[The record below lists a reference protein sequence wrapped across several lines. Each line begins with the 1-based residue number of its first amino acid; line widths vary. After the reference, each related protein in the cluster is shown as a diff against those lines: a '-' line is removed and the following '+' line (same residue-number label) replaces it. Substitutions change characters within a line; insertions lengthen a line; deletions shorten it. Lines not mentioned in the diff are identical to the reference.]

1 MSQPVTVH
9 LAPRFTPTQ
18 ALELARALYGLEAR
32 AEALPSERDQNF
44 KLVTPVGESFVLKIA
59 NAAER
64 REVLDFENQ
73 AMAHVARRAPRLG
86 VARVVPTLE
95 GEAIAVV
102 PAREAFEPA
111 SDPASHFVR
120 LLTWVTGKPLALV
133 KPHSEALLVNLGRAV
148 GQLDSALEGFEHPA
162 MQRPFPWDLART
174 LETLASVEQ
183 PSRAAGQAS
192 AEYPFRD
199 ALLDRIVTRFR
210 EVVAPVLPSLR
221 RQVVHDDWNDYNVL
235 VRTGRPDVSPRR
247 AADSRELMP
256 VTVVDFGDMV
266 HSIVVADLAVAAAYA
281 ILDKP
286 DPIGAAAAVVRG
298 YHESH
303 PLEEREVAILF
314 DLIRARLAISVAM
327 AARQGAA
334 APANEYLQISQRQV
348 WTTLVALDRVPP
360 DWAHYVF
367 RGACG
372 LEPCPSAPAVRDWL
386 AANTARFRPALP
398 VDLRGP
404 RVTRIDLSVG
414 SLDLPRLETA
424 IEPEALAVHVARRLE
439 EADAEVGVGGYDE
452 ARLIYVTPLFAH
464 PSNWLEENRTV
475 HLGIDLFAP
484 AGTPVL
490 APLDGVVHGL
500 RNNRGQG
507 DYGPTIVLEHQPPN
521 GPRFYTL
528 YGHLSAR
535 SLDSLRLG
543 ERVEAGDEI
552 ARLGTIAENGG
563 WSPHLHFQVVVDMLG
578 RGGEFPGVAAPSERA
593 VWTSLCPD
601 PNLVLGIP
609 TAACAP
615 PQREP
620 GSILQARRQHLGP
633 NLSLSYRRPLTIV
646 RGHRQYLF
654 DAEGRRYLDA
664 VNNVPHV
671 GHSHPRVAA
680 AVSRQLSVLTT
691 NTRYLHPLLA
701 EYVERL
707 TALLPAP
714 LEVCYVVNSGSEA
727 NELALRLARAKTGR
741 RGVLVVESAYH
752 GNTSALVDISP
763 YKFDGPGGAGC
774 PPYVR
779 VAPVPAV
786 PVPSAPVV
794 PVPSAPVVPIPSE
807 RVVPIPTAVA
817 QGFSPADERPTLPD
831 LASELASSASGL
843 SAFFCESILS
853 CAGQVVLPDGYLAE
867 AYQAVH
873 AAGGVTVADEVQ
885 VGFGRVG
892 THCWAFETQGV
903 VPDIV
908 TLGKPIGNGFPLG
921 AVVTTREIAEA
932 FHNGMEYFNTFGGSP
947 AACAAGLAVLDV
959 MRDEGLQQHA
969 REVGS
974 YLKSRLVELRRFPIV
989 GDVRGLGLFLGVELV
1004 RDRATMEPAP
1014 GQADY
1019 VVNRMR
1025 ERGILLSTDG
1035 PHHNVIKIKPPL
1047 PFTLADADRLA
1058 TVMAETLEEDPAQV

>member
-9 LAPRFTPTQ
+9 LAPRFTATQ
-18 ALELARALYGLEAR
+18 ALEIARALYGLEVR

-44 KLVTPVGESFVLKIA
+44 KLVTPGGEAFVLKIA

-95 GEAIAVV
+95 GETIARVRAPRGPEPPDEGAPV
-102 PAREAFEPA
+102 PGEAPTLAGEG
-111 SDPASHFVR
+111 ASHFVR
-120 LLTWVTGKPLALV
+120 LLTWVAGKPLALV
-133 KPHSEALLVNLGRAV
+133 KPHSEPLLVNLGRAV
-148 GQLDSALEGFEHPA
+148 GELDRAMEGFEHPA
-162 MQRPFPWDLART
+162 MYRPFPWDLART
-174 LETLASVEQ
+174 TETLASAEQ
-183 PSRAAGQAS
+183 PFRGTGHAS
-192 AEYPFRD
+192 AEYPFRA
-199 ALLDRIVTRFR
+199 ALLERILTRFR
-210 EVVAPVLPSLR
+210 EAVAPVLPSLR
-221 RQVVHDDWNDYNVL
+221 RHVVHDDWNDYNVL

-247 AADSRELMP
+247 GADSRELTP

-298 YHESH
+298 YHETH

-372 LEPCPSAPAVRDWL
+372 MEPCPAAPAVRDWL
-386 AANTARFRPALP
+386 AANTPRFRAVLP

-404 RVTRIDLSVG
+404 RVVRIDLSVG
-414 SLDLPRLETA
+414 SLDLPHLEIA
-424 IEPEALAVHVARRLE
+424 VEPEALAVHVARRLE

-452 ARLIYVTPLFAH
+452 ARLIYVTGLFAH

-507 DYGPTIVLEHQPPN
+507 DYGPTIVLEHEPPN

-578 RGGEFPGVAAPSERA
+578 RGGEFPGVAAPTERP
-593 VWTSLCPD
+593 VWLSLCPN

-609 TAACAP
+609 AAAFAP
-615 PQREP
+615 PQPEA

-633 NLSLSYRRPLTIV
+633 NMSVSYRRPLTIV

-779 VAPVPAV
+779 VAP
-786 PVPSAPVV
+786 
-794 PVPSAPVVPIPSE
+794 IPS
-807 RVVPIPTAVA
+807 TVA
-817 QGFSPADERPTLPD
+817 QGSSPAEERPALPD
-831 LASELASSASGL
+831 LAADLGSSASGL

-867 AYQAVH
+867 AYEAVH

-892 THCWAFETQGV
+892 THFWAFETQGV

-921 AVVTTREIAEA
+921 AVVATREIAEA

-974 YLKSRLVELRRFPIV
+974 YLKSRLAELRRFPIV

-1004 RDRATMEPAP
+1004 RDRSTREPAP

-1058 TVMAETLEEDPAQV
+1058 TVMAETLEEDPAQI

>member
-9 LAPRFTPTQ
+9 LAPRFTAPR
-18 ALELARALYGLEAR
+18 AVEIAHALYGLEAM

-44 KLVTPVGESFVLKIA
+44 KLVTPGGQAYVLKIA
-59 NAAER
+59 NASER
-64 REVLDFENQ
+64 REVLDFENR

-86 VARVVPTLE
+86 VARVVPTRGGETIGIVTAGAPTSAAPAAPGSPTE
-95 GEAIAVV
+95 GDGRA
-102 PAREAFEPA
+102 
-111 SDPASHFVR
+111 HFVR
-120 LLTWVTGKPLALV
+120 LLTWVAGKPLALV

-148 GQLDSALEGFEHPA
+148 GQLDCAFEGFDHPA
-162 MQRPFPWDLART
+162 MHRPFPWDLTRT
-174 LETLASVEQ
+174 LETTADLLTARTSSA
-183 PSRAAGQAS
+183 PNTSRTTRD
-192 AEYPFRD
+192 EIIPRLLCRFRD
-199 ALLDRIVTRFR
+199 
-210 EVVAPVLPSLR
+210 VVSPALPSLR
-221 RQVVHDDWNDYNVL
+221 RHVIHDDWNDYNVL
-235 VRTGRPDVSPRR
+235 VRSNAEVQDLT
-247 AADSRELMP
+247 P

-281 ILDKP
+281 TLDKR
-286 DPIGAAAAVVRG
+286 DPIGAAAAIVRG
-298 YHESH
+298 YHEAH
-303 PLEEREVAILF
+303 PLEKREIAILF

-334 APANEYLQISQRQV
+334 APGNEYLQISQRQV
-348 WTTLVALDRVPP
+348 WTTLAALDAVPP

-372 LEPCPSAPAVRDWL
+372 LEPCPAAPAVREWI
-386 AANTARFRPALP
+386 AANGPRFEPVLP
-398 VDLRGP
+398 LDLRGP

-414 SLDLPRLETA
+414 SLDLSRLDTA
-424 IEPEALAVHVARRLE
+424 VEPEALAAHVARRLD
-439 EADAEVGVGGYDE
+439 EANAEVGVGSYNE
-452 ARLIYVTPLFAH
+452 ARLIYVTELFAH
-464 PSNWLEENRTV
+464 PTNWLEENRTV

-484 AGTPVL
+484 AGTPVHAVL
-490 APLDGVVHGL
+490 EGVVHGL
-500 RNNRGQG
+500 RDNRGPG
-507 DYGPTIVLEHQPPN
+507 DYGPTIILEHEPAG

-535 SLDSLRLG
+535 SLDSLRIG

-578 RGGEFPGVAAPSERA
+578 RGGEFPGVAAPGERA
-593 VWTSLCPD
+593 VWLSLCPD
-601 PNLVLGIP
+601 PNQLLGIP
-609 TAACAP
+609 AARLAP
-615 PQREP
+615 PPPEA
-620 GSILQARRQHLGP
+620 GDIEQARRRHLGP
-633 NLSLSYRRPLTIV
+633 NMSVSYRRPLTIV

-654 DAEGRRYLDA
+654 DADGRRYLDA

-671 GHSHPRVAA
+671 GHSHPRVAE
-680 AVSRQLSVLTT
+680 AVARQFAVLTT

-714 LEVCYVVNSGSEA
+714 LEVCYIVNSGSEA
-727 NELALRLARAKTGR
+727 NELALRLARATTGR
-741 RGVLVVESAYH
+741 RGVLVVGAAYH

-763 YKFDGPGGAGC
+763 YKFDGPGGTGC
-774 PPYVR
+774 PSHVR
-779 VAPVPAV
+779 VASVPAF
-786 PVPSAPVV
+786 PPA
-794 PVPSAPVVPIPSE
+794 
-807 RVVPIPTAVA
+807 A
-817 QGFSPADERPTLPD
+817 QGFSPADQRPALPD
-831 LASELASSASGL
+831 LAAELASSPSGL

-853 CAGQVVLPDGYLAE
+853 CAGQIVLPDGYLAE
-867 AYQAVH
+867 AYAAVH

-892 THCWAFETQGV
+892 THVWAFETQGV

-921 AVVTTREIAEA
+921 AVVTTREIAGS

-959 MRDEGLQQHA
+959 MRDEGLQAHA
-969 REVGS
+969 LEVGAH
-974 YLKSRLVELRRFPIV
+974 LKARLSELRRFPII
-989 GDVRGLGLFLGVELV
+989 GDVRGLGLFLGVEFV
-1004 RDRATMEPAP
+1004 RDRVTMEPAP
-1014 GQADY
+1014 GQAEY
-1019 VVNRMR
+1019 LVNRMR

-1047 PFTLADADRLA
+1047 PFTLTDADRLA
-1058 TVMAETLEEDPAQV
+1058 SVMADTLDEDGAQA